1 MPTSSTRFESFS
13 ATAAQGGST
22 AKVRDVGQG
31 LSSLT
36 VGNPKGSSRSQIM
49 FVVLAL
55 LGALGSLAFDHLT
68 SVRLTRPQVSD
79 VRGVL
84 GGLSAAGI
92 LTLGLQ
98 LSLVGWFGRFPGR
111 YTLSSPSFERIFVT
125 TSLAMGIL
133 AGSLAAALVES
144 STAYRIAIG
153 VLVAMSVGAGM
164 LSVPARAELLNG
176 ECWVRLGLL
185 LLVSPAVRVITGA
198 VLLANDRGAAN
209 IIPIAAGEVIAAGAA
224 SALRP
229 RRLPGVPI
237 DPPLQYV
244 VKGVLA
250 SAGLLVTLAFSSVAF
265 RSRLGESA
273 NTFNDSALV
282 ARAVLYLPL
291 TVLFLYFPSLARS
304 PLGSKELRRS
314 YLSGLAWTAALGT
327 SVAFIIILFPHQ
339 VGHLVGSHVGPESDG
354 VIRLLVLGW
363 ALASAAI
370 ISLLLY
376 IAHGSRLSLTAW
388 GAAAVITVGQIF
400 ASSATQLATVTL
412 GASAALLIAVSL
424 PAIIRVQPILRV
436 TTARPTG
443 RPSISRGDVALVIP
457 CYNPG
462 PVVLETLKAADRYL
476 ADLDMRA
483 SIIVVCD
490 GSTDGS
496 DTLIDLLGLPSVIQI
511 RHDRNLGKGAA
522 LRTGFAH
529 AHAEF
534 IAFVDA
540 DGDIS
545 PDLLGSLL
553 AAQQSFSA
561 DIVFGSK
568 VHPNSTVEAS
578 MLRRVYSS
586 GYRLMIRFLFQL
598 DIRDTQTGIKVFRH
612 QVIEAVLPNL
622 NESGFA
628 LDLEL
633 FIAARAAGF
642 TNFVEVPVMLRR
654 DSGSTISLGAVRHMF
669 TDTLR
674 LFWRAKIA
682 LDYTRLAA
690 TPATCP
696 PAEVA
701 RIPA

>member
-1 MPTSSTRFESFS
+1 M
-13 ATAAQGGST
+13 
-22 AKVRDVGQG
+22 
-31 LSSLT
+31 SLKA
-36 VGNPKGSSRSQIM
+36 GNPKGWRAPQIT
-49 FVVLAL
+49 FVALAVL
-55 LGALGSLAFDHLT
+55 GSLGSLAFDHLT
-68 SVRLTRPQVSD
+68 SVRLTAPQVSD
-79 VRGVL
+79 LRGVL

-111 YTLSSPSFERIFVT
+111 YSLSSPSFARIYVV
-125 TSLAMGIL
+125 TSLAIGGL
-133 AGSLAAALVES
+133 AGALAAALVES
-144 STAYRIAIG
+144 STTYRLEIG
-153 VLVAMSVGAGM
+153 VLVAMSVGAAM
-164 LSVPARAELLNG
+164 LAVPARAELLHG

-185 LLVSPAVRVITGA
+185 LLISPAVRVIVGA
-198 VLLANDRGAAN
+198 MLLASDRGAAN
-209 IIPIAAGEVIAAGAA
+209 IIPIAAGEVLAAGGAT
-224 SALRP
+224 ALRP
-229 RRLPGVPI
+229 RLLPNIPAS
-237 DPPLQYV
+237 PPMQYV

-265 RSRLGESA
+265 RSRLGEST

-291 TVLFLYFPSLARS
+291 TILYLYFPSLARS
-304 PLGSKELRRS
+304 PLGSQELRRS
-314 YLSGLAWTAALGT
+314 YLSGLAWTAGLGT
-327 SVAFIIILFPHQ
+327 SVALVITLFPHQ
-339 VGHLVGSHVGPESDG
+339 VGQFVGSSAGPESDG

-388 GAAAVITVGQIF
+388 GAAAVITIGQLF
-400 ASSATQLATVTL
+400 ASSAMQLAAVAL

-424 PAIIRVQPILRV
+424 PAIIRVRPILHA
-436 TTARPTG
+436 TTAQPTG
-443 RPSISRGDVALVIP
+443 RSSISRGEVALIIP

-462 PVVLETLKAADRYL
+462 PVVLNTIRTADHHL
-476 ADLDMRA
+476 AELGMRA

-496 DTLIDLLGLPSVIQI
+496 DALIDLLDLPSVQQI
-511 RHDRNLGKGAA
+511 RQGRNLGKGAA
-522 LRTGFAH
+522 LRTGFSH

-534 IAFVDA
+534 IAFIDA

-545 PDLLGSLL
+545 PELLGSLL
-553 AAQQSFSA
+553 AAQHTFSA

-568 VHPNSTVEAS
+568 LHPDS
-578 MLRRVYSS
+578 MVDTSILRRFYSF
-586 GYRLMIRFLFQL
+586 GYQSMIRLLFQL

-612 QVIEAVLPNL
+612 QVIEAILPNL
-622 NESGFA
+622 NEDGFA

-642 TNFVEVPVMLRR
+642 TNFVEVPVMLSR
-654 DSGSTISLGAVRHMF
+654 DSGSTISITAVRHMF
-669 TDTLR
+669 ADTLR

-682 LDYTRLAA
+682 LDY
-690 TPATCP
+690 
-696 PAEVA
+696 A
-701 RIPA
+701 RIAVPSTNTHSSEGGEDSRLIEIRQAVQVP